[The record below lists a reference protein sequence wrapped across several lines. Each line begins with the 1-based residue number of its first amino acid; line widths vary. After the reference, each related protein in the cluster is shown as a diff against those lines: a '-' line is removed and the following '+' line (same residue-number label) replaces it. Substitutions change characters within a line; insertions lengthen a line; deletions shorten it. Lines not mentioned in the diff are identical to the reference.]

1 MKELELNLS
10 LNSYLLRLK
19 ATELEKPPSKRRRV
33 PTITDF
39 AKNAHVS
46 RATMHRLTT
55 SSDSVV
61 RVNLKIM
68 SSVLTTLNKAGFTP
82 NVSDLWMIR
91 EAESDEEVSVE

>member
-19 ATELEKPPSKRRRV
+19 ASELEKPASKRRRV

-39 AKNAHVS
+39 AKNAQVS

-55 SSDSVV
+55 SSDSVI

-68 SSVLTTLNKAGFTP
+68 SSVLTTLNEAGFTP
-82 NVSDLWMIR
+82 NVSDLWRIR
-91 EAESDEEVSVE
+91 EAESQEEASVR

>member
-10 LNSYLLRLK
+10 LNSYLLRLR
-19 ATELEKPPSKRRRV
+19 ATELEKPASKRRPV

-68 SSVLTTLNKAGFTP
+68 SSVLTTLNEAGFTP

-91 EAESDEEVSVE
+91 EVESDQEASGE